1 MRILK
6 TAMLTDNKTK
16 VKQVLDSETKM
27 KHLQALQAS
36 NKIKFKMVK
45 FDKLILSQHKK
56 SIEEA
61 EQPGELPKQPITPLD
76 IKKQVSSPSL
86 PMSLATSLS
95 LENFGEFSASKMGAS
110 SGKAQK
116 LS

>member
-45 FDKLILSQHKK
+45 FDKLILS
-56 SIEEA
+56 
-61 EQPGELPKQPITPLD
+61 
-76 IKKQVSSPSL
+76 
-86 PMSLATSLS
+86 
-95 LENFGEFSASKMGAS
+95 
-110 SGKAQK
+110 
-116 LS
+116 